1 MLQNLFEKFKKLPK
15 LPDGRIDFSQA
26 EEAPIFLCVVKHN
39 GELLLLKRSYK
50 VGVYRGWWNA
60 VAGYIDEPMPV
71 EEHVHQHLQQELG
84 VTPEKISSLKTAS
97 PYHFYD
103 FVLGKNW
110 LIHPVVVELKEKPT
124 IVLDEEHTAYR
135 WIQPQEI
142 SQYDIV
148 PGLYDSLR
156 RLL

>member
-1 MLQNLFEKFKKLPK
+1 MLQGLFEKFKKLPK

-26 EEAPIFLCVVKHN
+26 EETPIFLCVVRH
-39 GELLLLKRSYK
+39 GAEVLLLKRSYK

-60 VAGYIDEPMPV
+60 VAGYIDEPKPI
-71 EEHVHQHLQQELG
+71 EEHVYQHLQQELG
-84 VTPEKISSLKTAS
+84 VPPVQVTSLKTGN

-110 LIHPVVVELKEKPT
+110 LIYPVVVELKDKPA

-135 WIQPQEI
+135 WIHPQEI

-148 PGLYDSLR
+148 PGLYDSLK
-156 RLL
+156 RLI